1 MPRRRGTQRTY
12 VATHGRVPG
21 GRSGQTALNSRGRGR
36 GNPRSRA
43 FNSLAAEALARVKEP
58 GAGSWG
64 KGAERGALGPPG
76 ARPPRPVGA
85 QAAGASGQPRG
96 SGRIVSGFPALLSR
110 LLRLRLPPTVSAFR
124 SPPRPRELPA
134 TPTSAGPRKR
144 PGPSSP
150 QPGNRFLLEL
160 RLSASS
166 SSTFQSPTPQPP
178 PVITPQ
184 ANMAAA
190 AAAARARAGDP
201 RRARPPSPPPSS
213 QPPPPPSFTPP
224 PPLSANTECVTTE
237 TTLEHHGK
245 CSLRGG
251 VGVGS
256 GTPKAF

>member
-43 FNSLAAEALARVKEP
+43 FNSLAAEALARVREP

-110 LLRLRLPPTVSAFR
+110 PHRLRLPLPSPASRAPRDADFGRTPEEAGSFLSSA
-124 SPPRPRELPA
+124 REPFPLRA
-134 TPTSAGPRKR
+134 
-144 PGPSSP
+144 PSLC
-150 QPGNRFLLEL
+150 LLL
-160 RLSASS
+160 LHFSV
-166 SSTFQSPTPQPP
+166 PD
-178 PVITPQ
+178 
-184 ANMAAA
+184 AAA
-190 AAAARARAGDP
+190 A
-201 RRARPPSPPPSS
+201 SCHHPSS
-213 QPPPPPSFTPP
+213 QHGGRGSSCRSASRGPAESTAPLPRAFLATTASAFLHPPT
-224 PPLSANTECVTTE
+224 PLSANTECVTTE